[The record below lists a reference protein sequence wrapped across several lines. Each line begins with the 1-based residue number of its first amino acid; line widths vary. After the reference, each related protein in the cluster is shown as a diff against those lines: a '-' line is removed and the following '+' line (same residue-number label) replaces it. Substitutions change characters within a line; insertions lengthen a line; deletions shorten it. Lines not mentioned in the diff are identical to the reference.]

1 MMDLNTGMSLAALVI
16 SFIAA
21 IGPTGWAIIR
31 YYKDKRVEYARKA
44 ADTFYK
50 ALTKANCMDIPLD
63 SQELAY
69 ASLMLEAAIGHA
81 EEIDRVKMAIIAYR
95 EKPTDE
101 MSDKKAKTIEDLLA
115 VIGEA
120 VKC

>member
-1 MMDLNTGMSLAALVI
+1 MDLNTGMSLAALVI